1 MVSPIKNM
9 QQFKGVIRVCIDNG
23 WMEKDSLPNFKLTM
37 KDAERG
43 YLSPT
48 ELKIIEEV
56 QLSKHGMD

>member
-1 MVSPIKNM
+1 M

-56 QLSKHGMD
+56 QLSKHGME